1 MLRLLLTYLFIITP
15 IWAQQT
21 TAPTLT
27 EEEISS
33 PEQAIAVS
41 PIAKDDE
48 IQKRISKILSATGWY
63 ENSSVRVDDGIVF
76 LDGQTDSDEHRQ
88 WARNLASKT
97 QDVVAVVNR
106 IQVSNTPNWSMKPA
120 LSELERL
127 LYKFIASLPLI
138 LLTVIVLPVAWQIAK
153 YIHRFSSTLFNRQLA
168 SPLLADI
175 LAKAIAVPS
184 FLLGVYIV
192 LQVAGLTS
200 IALSIMGGAGVVGIV
215 IGFAFRDIAENFLA
229 SLLLSLRR
237 PFTRGD
243 LIKVADKL
251 GIVQSMNTR
260 TTVLLSSE
268 GNLIQIPNSMV
279 FKNIIHNYTASSSQ
293 RDIIDLGIGYDASIS
308 DTQSIILDL
317 LSEHEALMQDPKP
330 LVLVDNLGAATV
342 NLKIYYW
349 FDGKTLDR
357 LKLRSSILRLLK
369 RRLMEEGISLPDD
382 AREIIFPNGV
392 PVYLQNQSNLE
403 TPTISTTSTLASHEP
418 AKEVSSTVTASEGNL
433 TNERQEIEATAEV
446 DLNQD
451 CKNLLSNP

>member
-1 MLRLLLTYLFIITP
+1 M
-15 IWAQQT
+15 
-21 TAPTLT
+21 
-27 EEEISS
+27 
-33 PEQAIAVS
+33 
-41 PIAKDDE
+41 
-48 IQKRISKILSATGWY
+48 
-63 ENSSVRVDDGIVF
+63 
-76 LDGQTDSDEHRQ
+76 
-88 WARNLASKT
+88 
-97 QDVVAVVNR
+97 
-106 IQVSNTPNWSMKPA
+106 
-120 LSELERL
+120 
-127 LYKFIASLPLI
+127 
-138 LLTVIVLPVAWQIAK
+138 
-153 YIHRFSSTLFNRQLA
+153 
-168 SPLLADI
+168 
-175 LAKAIAVPS
+175 
-184 FLLGVYIV
+184 
-192 LQVAGLTS
+192 
-200 IALSIMGGAGVVGIV
+200 GIV